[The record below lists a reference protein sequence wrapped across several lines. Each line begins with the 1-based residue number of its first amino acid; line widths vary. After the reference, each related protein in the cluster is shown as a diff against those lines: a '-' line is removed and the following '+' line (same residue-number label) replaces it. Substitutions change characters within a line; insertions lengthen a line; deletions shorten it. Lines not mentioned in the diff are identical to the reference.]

1 MNLMNVL
8 ASKVVWNPL
17 LTMAARAAAGNT
29 GSSGMVS
36 MQGGSA
42 AQVAA
47 GVPELVRELGPLL
60 PAVASELLPGISERL
75 LSRLAA
81 RAVRD
86 LYV

>member
-17 LTMAARAAAGNT
+17 LTMAAAGNT

>member
-1 MNLMNVL
+1 MNMS
-8 ASKVVWNPL
+8 AFMVVWKPP

-29 GSSGMVS
+29 GSGGMVS
-36 MQGGSA
+36 MQRGSA

-47 GVPELVRELGPLL
+47 GVPELVRELGPFL

-75 LSRLAA
+75 LSRIAA